1 MGLLALITQARA
13 GRDAP
18 PTDSRSAAP
27 AGHWSRQC
35 LALAIAILS
44 WAPLALE
51 ARDRSDIERIDRVKA
66 AFILNIARFVTWPPE
81 VFADQPGRLSL
92 CLYRGNPLA
101 PAIET
106 LHGKKVGGRRLEITH
121 IMRLAEAD
129 ACQILLLAPYQL
141 DEFAAAEHAR
151 PGPPPPL
158 LTIADV
164 SANHDPQTRHHHI
177 LVSLIRSGT
186 HIGFE
191 INLAKARQAGL
202 RLSSRLLKLARIV
215 GNGD

>member
-1 MGLLALITQARA
+1 MTFLA
-13 GRDAP
+13 
-18 PTDSRSAAP
+18 
-27 AGHWSRQC
+27 
-35 LALAIAILS
+35 
-44 WAPLALE
+44 WASLGVE

-81 VFADQPGRLSL
+81 VFADQPGELTL

-106 LHGKKVGGRRLEITH
+106 LHGKKVGGRRLEIVH
-121 IMRLAEAD
+121 IVRLSEAD
-129 ACQILLLAPYQL
+129 ACQILLLAPYEL
-141 DEFAAAEHAR
+141 DEFSAAEHAR